1 MYKAKD
7 KEEYKTTTIRI
18 KKEHYNKL
26 KDIAINDNRSTNY
39 IINKIIIDY
48 IDNKYI
54 EFDFNLS
61 QSNRLAFFSML
72 NYNIIYWYGLL
83 VYY

>member
-1 MYKAKD
+1 MTLYKAKD

-18 KKEHYNKL
+18 KKDHYNKL

-61 QSNRLAFFSML
+61 
-72 NYNIIYWYGLL
+72 
-83 VYY
+83 

>member
-1 MYKAKD
+1 MYKTKD

-18 KKEHYNKL
+18 RKDHYNKL
-26 KDIAINDNRSTNY
+26 KDIATNDNRSTNY

-54 EFDFNLS
+54 EFDFTL
-61 QSNRLAFFSML
+61 
-72 NYNIIYWYGLL
+72 G
-83 VYY
+83 

>member
-1 MYKAKD
+1 MTLYKD

-18 KKEHYNKL
+18 KKDHYNKL
-26 KDIAINDNRSTNY
+26 KDIAAKDYRSTNY

-54 EFDFNLS
+54 EFDFDLS
-61 QSNRLAFFSML
+61 
-72 NYNIIYWYGLL
+72 
-83 VYY
+83 

>member
-18 KKEHYNKL
+18 RKDHYNKL
-26 KDIAINDNRSTNY
+26 KDMATNDYRSTNY

-48 IDNKYI
+48 INRESIKF
-54 EFDFNLS
+54 EFDLS
-61 QSNRLAFFSML
+61 
-72 NYNIIYWYGLL
+72 
-83 VYY
+83 

>member
-7 KEEYKTTTIRI
+7 QEEYKTTTIRI
-18 KKEHYNKL
+18 KTEHYNKL
-26 KDIAINDNRSTNY
+26 KDIASNDYRSTNY

-54 EFDFNLS
+54 EFDFNL
-61 QSNRLAFFSML
+61 
-72 NYNIIYWYGLL
+72 G
-83 VYY
+83 

>member
-18 KKEHYNKL
+18 RKEHYNKL
-26 KDIAINDNRSTNY
+26 KDIATNDNRSTNY

-48 IDNKYI
+48 MDTKYI
-54 EFDFNLS
+54 DFDFDLS
-61 QSNRLAFFSML
+61 
-72 NYNIIYWYGLL
+72 
-83 VYY
+83 

>member
-18 KKEHYNKL
+18 RKDHYNKL
-26 KDIAINDNRSTNY
+26 KDIADKDYRSTNY

-48 IDNKYI
+48 INRESI
-54 EFDFNLS
+54 RFEFDLS
-61 QSNRLAFFSML
+61 
-72 NYNIIYWYGLL
+72 
-83 VYY
+83 

>member
-26 KDIAINDNRSTNY
+26 KDIATNDHRSTNY

-48 IDNKYI
+48 INSELM
-54 EFDFNLS
+54 EFKFDLS
-61 QSNRLAFFSML
+61 
-72 NYNIIYWYGLL
+72 
-83 VYY
+83 

>member
-1 MYKAKD
+1 MYKTKD

-18 KKEHYNKL
+18 KKEHYSKL

-61 QSNRLAFFSML
+61 
-72 NYNIIYWYGLL
+72 
-83 VYY
+83 

>member
-1 MYKAKD
+1 MMYKTKD

-18 KKEHYNKL
+18 RKEHYNKL
-26 KDIAINDNRSTNY
+26 KDIATNDHRSTNY

-54 EFDFNLS
+54 EFDFNL
-61 QSNRLAFFSML
+61 
-72 NYNIIYWYGLL
+72 G
-83 VYY
+83 

>member
-18 KKEHYNKL
+18 RKDHYNKL
-26 KDIAINDNRSTNY
+26 KDIATNDHRSTNY

-48 IDNKYI
+48 INRESI
-54 EFDFNLS
+54 RFEFDLS
-61 QSNRLAFFSML
+61 
-72 NYNIIYWYGLL
+72 
-83 VYY
+83 